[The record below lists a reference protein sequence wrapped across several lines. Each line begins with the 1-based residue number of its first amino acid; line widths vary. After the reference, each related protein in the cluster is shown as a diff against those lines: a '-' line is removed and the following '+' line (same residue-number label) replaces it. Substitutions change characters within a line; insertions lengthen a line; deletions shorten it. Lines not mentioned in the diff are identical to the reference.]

1 MMVPLSVTM
10 NCEIDPWTD
19 LKRDAIVPGDVERIG
34 LMPDGT
40 ASGRPA
46 VILLVRLPD
55 GTPVVA
61 QTTWALLRSAVRA
74 LNASPVADLDRMEHP
89 E

>member
-1 MMVPLSVTM
+1 MTPLSITP
-10 NCEIDPWTD
+10 NCELNPWAD
-19 LKRDAIVPGDVERIG
+19 LTRDQIIPGELERIG

-46 VILLVRLPD
+46 VVLLVRLPD